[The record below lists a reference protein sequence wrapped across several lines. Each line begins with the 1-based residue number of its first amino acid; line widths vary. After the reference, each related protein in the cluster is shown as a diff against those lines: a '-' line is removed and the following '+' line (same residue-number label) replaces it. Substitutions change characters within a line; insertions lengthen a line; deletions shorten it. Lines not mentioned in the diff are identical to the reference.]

1 MAMKDSEK
9 RGKWQDDSQGKWKKT
24 RPQPPELPIEVA
36 PKVEQKVEPKQKV
49 KPAKRKVEEE
59 TEKEPV
65 FQQKPRLKVKKAA
78 LAIKDEEPAETF
90 QRKYKRPV
98 GKFAKQRRS
107 PAPRT
112 VEPIP
117 RQITEVVDDGRV
129 KKFIKRSAEL
139 GKVAKTALA
148 TIAQRSM
155 DAIRQQGRAVAA
167 TPTARIMAVMAQR
180 LASNPRAVKG
190 FKTPALRGR
199 RAGR

>member
-36 PKVEQKVEPKQKV
+36 PKVEQKVEAKKV

-59 TEKEPV
+59 EGEPV
-65 FQQKPRLKVKKAA
+65 FQQKPKIKVKKPI
-78 LAIKDEEPAETF
+78 LAIKDEEPAQKF
-90 QRKYKRPV
+90 HRVYKSPL
-98 GKFAKQRRS
+98 GKFAKKK
-107 PAPRT
+107 APRR

-117 RQITEVVDDGRV
+117 KQITETVEDGRA
-129 KKFIKRSAEL
+129 KKFIKYSAEL

-155 DAIRQQGRAVAA
+155 DVIRQQGRKVAA

-180 LASNPRAVKG
+180 LASNPRAMKG
-190 FKTPALRGR
+190 FKSPALRAR
-199 RAGR
+199 RAGK

>member
-24 RPQPPELPIEVA
+24 RPQPPAELPIEAVPKPKPKAPTTREEKRAA
-36 PKVEQKVEPKQKV
+36 PK
-49 KPAKRKVEEE
+49 AATKRKNEEE
-59 TEKEPV
+59 PEREQV
-65 FQQKPRLKVKKAA
+65 FQKKKPM

-90 QRKYKRPV
+90 TRKYKSPL
-98 GKFAKQRRS
+98 GKFAKRK
-107 PAPRT
+107 APRR

>member
-36 PKVEQKVEPKQKV
+36 PKVEQKVEAKKV

-59 TEKEPV
+59 EGEPV
-65 FQQKPRLKVKKAA
+65 FQQKPKIKVKKPT
-78 LAIKDEEPAETF
+78 LAIKDEEPAEKFT
-90 QRKYKRPV
+90 RKYKSPL
-98 GKFAKQRRS
+98 GKFAKRKPPRR
-107 PAPRT
+107 

-117 RQITEVVDDGRV
+117 RQITETVDDGRA
-129 KKFIKRSAEL
+129 KKFIKYSAEL

-148 TIAQRSM
+148 TLAQRSM
-155 DAIRQQGRAVAA
+155 DAIRQQGRNVAA
-167 TPTARIMAVMAQR
+167 LPTARIMKVMAQR

-199 RAGR
+199 RAGK

>member
-36 PKVEQKVEPKQKV
+36 PKVEQKVEAKKV

-59 TEKEPV
+59 EGEPV
-65 FQQKPRLKVKKAA
+65 FQQKPKIKVKKPI
-78 LAIKDEEPAETF
+78 LAIKDEEPAQKF
-90 QRKYKRPV
+90 HRVYKSPL
-98 GKFAKQRRS
+98 GKFAKKK
-107 PAPRT
+107 APRR

-155 DAIRQQGRAVAA
+155 DAIRQQGRNVAA